1 MTIEH
6 APGGTHST
14 NGRVHTNDTQPAE
27 PRAYESPGQADQQRG
42 GGVSRFVMP
51 LVLMIVALVIVRRLN
66 AGNEI

>member
-6 APGGTHST
+6 APST

-27 PRAYESPGQADQQRG
+27 PRAFEAPPPRERARG
-42 GGVSRFVMP
+42 SALSRFAMP
-51 LVLMIVALVIVRRLN
+51 LLLMIVALVIVRRLN